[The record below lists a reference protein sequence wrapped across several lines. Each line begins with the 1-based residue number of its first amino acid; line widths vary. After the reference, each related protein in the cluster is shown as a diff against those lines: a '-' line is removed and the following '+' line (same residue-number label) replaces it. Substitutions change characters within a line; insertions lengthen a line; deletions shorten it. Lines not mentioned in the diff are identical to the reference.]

1 MKLLYYI
8 FRYLFEVLVLPILL
22 LAAVVSKRVTGKV
35 DIGLGPFPLINNIYH
50 KRALELAGYSA
61 ETFVSQVWH
70 ITSNFDVR
78 FDQHWLSKNIL
89 TRKLLLNLYIFCWSA
104 RRYRSVIIY
113 FDGGA
118 LGQGTA
124 FLWRL
129 EPYLYRLA
137 GVKTVVLPYGSD
149 VQVMSRS
156 LNLQFKHAMS
166 VDYPAHRTRHRHIQ
180 AMVDVWSSA
189 GSHIV
194 GGCEWVDYMHH
205 WDSLMIAHFS
215 IQLPEVPA
223 ASAESRPVE
232 RTLKLLHAPNHR
244 EIKGTRHVVKAV
256 EELRQEG
263 LDIELVMVERV
274 PNEEVRRLILEAD
287 VVVDQLV
294 IGWYA
299 MFAIEAMASGKPVIC
314 HLRSDLESLYVAT
327 DLLQGFDEIPII
339 RADAF
344 SLKGVMRKLYDDRSL
359 LSIAANRGRAY
370 VERHHSVEAISL
382 AFSKIFAK
390 LIGPPEGRGEKAQTS
405 NKVERQN

>member
-1 MKLLYYI
+1 MKFMYYCFRFVFETVALPFVFIMALLVGCCKKK
-8 FRYLFEVLVLPILL
+8 LDV
-22 LAAVVSKRVTGKV
+22 
-35 DIGLGPFPLINNIYH
+35 GLGPFPLINNIYH

-78 FDQHWLSKNIL
+78 FDNHWLSKSIIF
-89 TRKLLLNLYIFCWSA
+89 RKIFLNLYIFGWSA
-104 RRYRSVIIY
+104 LRYRSLIVY
-113 FDGGA
+113 FDGGP

-149 VQVMSRS
+149 VQIMSRS
-156 LNLQFKHAMS
+156 PNLQFKHAMA
-166 VDYPAHRTRHRHIQ
+166 VDYPQHRTRHVHIQ

-205 WDSLMIAHFS
+205 WDTLMIAHFS
-215 IQLPEVPA
+215 IPLPEFVPT
-223 ASAESRPVE
+223 ENRLPSRTGP
-232 RTLKLLHAPNHR
+232 LKLLHAPNHR
-244 EIKGTRHVVKAV
+244 EIKGTRHVVRAV
-256 EELRQEG
+256 EELRAEG
-263 LDIELVMVERV
+263 LDIELMMLERV

-287 VVVDQLV
+287 VIVDQLV
-294 IGWYA
+294 VGWYA

-314 HLRSDLESLYVAT
+314 HLRRDLEELYVAT

-344 SLKGVMRKLYDDRSL
+344 SFKEVVRTLYADRDILVAAAEKGRDY
-359 LSIAANRGRAY
+359 I
-370 VERHHSVEAISL
+370 ERRHSVEAISL
-382 AFSKIFAK
+382 VFSKIFAK
-390 LIGPPEGRGEKAQTS
+390 LIGPPEGAVENRAR
-405 NKVERQN
+405 KVN

>member
-1 MKLLYYI
+1 VIKYFYYC
-8 FRYLFEVLVLPILL
+8 FRFVFELLVLPFL
-22 LAAVVSKRVTGKV
+22 AVVALVSSRINKV
-35 DIGLGPFPLINNIYH
+35 MGIGLGPFPLINNIYH
-50 KRALELAGYSA
+50 KRALELSGYSA

-89 TRKLLLNLYIFCWSA
+89 CRKLLLNLYIFCWSA
-104 RRYRSVIIY
+104 LRYRSLIVY
-113 FDGGA
+113 FDGGP

-156 LNLQFKHAMS
+156 PNLQFKHAMAA
-166 VDYPAHRTRHRHIQ
+166 DYPQHRIRHAHIQ

-205 WDSLMIAHFS
+205 WDTLMIAHFS
-215 IQLPEVPA
+215 IQLPEPMES
-223 ASAESRPVE
+223 SAPV
-232 RTLKLLHAPNHR
+232 RSGPLKLLHAPNHR
-244 EIKGTRHVVKAV
+244 EIKGTRHVVRAV
-256 EELRQEG
+256 EELRSEG

-274 PNEEVRRLILEAD
+274 PNEEVRRLILDAD
-287 VVVDQLV
+287 VVVDQLI

-299 MFAIEAMASGKPVIC
+299 MFAIEAMASAKPVIC
-314 HLRSDLESLYVAT
+314 HLRHDLEVLYVAT
-327 DLLQGFDEIPII
+327 ELLENFEEIPII
-339 RADAF
+339 RADVFTFKDVIRRLHA
-344 SLKGVMRKLYDDRSL
+344 DRSL
-359 LSIAANRGRAY
+359 LTTAANRGRSY

-390 LIGPPEGRGEKAQTS
+390 LIGPPEGNGQ
-405 NKVERQN
+405 ERA

>member
-1 MKLLYYI
+1 MVILP
-8 FRYLFEVLVLPILL
+8 FLFAIALFFSCIRR
-22 LAAVVSKRVTGKV
+22 KI

-70 ITSNFDVR
+70 ITSDFDVR
-78 FDQHWLSKNIL
+78 FDLHWLSKNIL
-89 TRKLLLNLYIFCWSA
+89 CRKLLLNLYIFCWSA
-104 RRYRSVIIY
+104 QRYRALIIY

-137 GVKTVVLPYGSD
+137 GVKVVVLPYGSD

-156 LNLQFKHAMS
+156 PNLQFKHAMS
-166 VDYPAHRTRHRHIQ
+166 ADYPQHRSRHKHIQ
-180 AMVDVWSSA
+180 AMIDVWSSA

-215 IQLPEVPA
+215 IQLPEL
-223 ASAESRPVE
+223 SRDESPTSFRSMP
-232 RTLKLLHAPNHR
+232 LKLLHAPNHR
-244 EIKGTRHVVKAV
+244 EIKGTRHVVQAV
-256 EELRQEG
+256 EELCAEG
-263 LDIELVMVERV
+263 LDIELLMVERV

-287 VVVDQLV
+287 IIVDQLV

-299 MFAIEAMASGKPVIC
+299 MFAIEAMASAKPVIC
-314 HLRSDLESLYVAT
+314 HLRRDLEELYVAT
-327 DLLQGFDEIPII
+327 GLLKGFDEIPII
-339 RADAF
+339 RADALSF
-344 SLKGVMRKLYDDRSL
+344 KEVIRALYTDRDILVS
-359 LSIAANRGRAY
+359 AAGRGREY
-370 VERHHSVEAISL
+370 VERHHSIEAISL

-390 LIGPPEGRGEKAQTS
+390 LIGPPKEGIENRAR
-405 NKVERQN
+405 KVN

>member
-1 MKLLYYI
+1 M
-8 FRYLFEVLVLPILL
+8 
-22 LAAVVSKRVTGKV
+22 
-35 DIGLGPFPLINNIYH
+35 INNVYH

-78 FDQHWLSKNIL
+78 FDLHRLSQNL
-89 TRKLLLNLYIFCWSA
+89 LCRKLLLNFYIFCWSA
-104 RRYRSVIIY
+104 RRYRTLIIY
-113 FDGGA
+113 FDGGP

-137 GVKTVVLPYGSD
+137 GVKTIVLPYGSD

-156 LNLQFKHAMS
+156 PNLQFKHAMS
-166 VDYPAHRTRHRHIQ
+166 MDYPQHRTRHAHIQ
-180 AMVDVWSSA
+180 AMVDVWSSI

-205 WDSLMIAHFS
+205 WDTLMIAHFS
-215 IQLPEVPA
+215 IPLPEQG
-223 ASAESRPVE
+223 E
-232 RTLKLLHAPNHR
+232 RKPPGRVGPLKLLHAPNHR
-244 EIKGTRHVVKAV
+244 EIKGTRHIIRAV
-256 EELRQEG
+256 EELRAEG
-263 LDIELVMVERV
+263 IDVELVMVERV

-287 VVVDQLV
+287 VIVDQLV

-314 HLRSDLESLYVAT
+314 HLRRDLEELYVAAG
-327 DLLQGFDEIPII
+327 LLDGFDEIPII

-344 SLKGVMRKLYDDRSL
+344 SLKEVIRTLHTDRDILVS
-359 LSIAANRGRAY
+359 AAERGRGY
-370 VERHHSVEAISL
+370 IERHHSVEAISL
-382 AFSKIFAK
+382 AFSKILAK
-390 LIGPPEGRGEKAQTS
+390 LIGPPEGT
-405 NKVERQN
+405 VENRA

>member
-1 MKLLYYI
+1 MKFIYYY
-8 FRYLFEVLVLPILL
+8 FRFVFEAAALPFLVIMAS
-22 LAAVVSKRVTGKV
+22 LAGRCKKKM

-70 ITSNFDVR
+70 ITSDFDVR

-89 TRKLLLNLYIFCWSA
+89 CRKFLLNLYIFCWSA
-104 RRYRSVIIY
+104 RRYRALVIY

-118 LGQGTA
+118 MGQGTA

-156 LNLQFKHAMS
+156 PNLQFKHAMA
-166 VDYPAHRTRHRHIQ
+166 VDYPQHRTRHTHIQ
-180 AMVDVWSSA
+180 AMVEVWSSA

-205 WDSLMIAHFS
+205 WDTLMIAHFS
-215 IQLPEVPA
+215 IQLPERVRDEPKLPPR
-223 ASAESRPVE
+223 SGS
-232 RTLKLLHAPNHR
+232 LKLLHAPNHR
-244 EIKGTRHVVKAV
+244 EIKGTRHIVRGV
-256 EELRQEG
+256 EELRAEG
-263 LDIELVMVERV
+263 LDVELIMVERV

-287 VVVDQLV
+287 VIVDQLV

-314 HLRSDLESLYVAT
+314 HLRRDLEELYVAT

-339 RADAF
+339 RSDAF
-344 SLKGVMRKLYDDRSL
+344 SFKEVIRTLYVDRDILVAAAEKG
-359 LSIAANRGRAY
+359 RGY

-382 AFSKIFAK
+382 VFSKIFAK
-390 LIGPPEGRGEKAQTS
+390 LIGPPEGT
-405 NKVERQN
+405 VENRARKIN